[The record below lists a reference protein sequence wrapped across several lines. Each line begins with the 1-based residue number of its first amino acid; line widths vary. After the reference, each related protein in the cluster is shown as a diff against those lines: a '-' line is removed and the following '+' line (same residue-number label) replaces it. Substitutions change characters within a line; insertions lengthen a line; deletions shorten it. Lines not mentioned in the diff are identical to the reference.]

1 MTALGNFL
9 SSAFLNPIGFAA
21 LGLIPIVILLYL
33 LKLRRTEVVISS
45 TMLWTKSLQD
55 LTANAPFQRLRKNLL
70 LFLQLLILVLLAI
83 ALARPFVKAEGS
95 RGSNL
100 CVIIDRSAS
109 MQTVEG
115 GTARMQTAKEAALR
129 LVDDLR
135 GGDKM
140 MVVSFAEKADV
151 LCELTDDRFRLRRAI
166 EAIEATDTRSNIRD
180 VMLIARS
187 LAPDNPDVEVV
198 VPDLSL
204 ILISDGK
211 LSDLEELGSLSMN
224 MNFLQIGETSANA
237 GITAFSVRAP
247 QAGGERQC
255 FVLAYN
261 EHTEPLNTTLTLL
274 LDGDMLAVEE
284 VTLPPG
290 DGQEVVF
297 ELPPV
302 ETGVLE
308 ARLDAPDA
316 LAVDN
321 AAWLVLQPDAYL
333 DVLLVTDSE
342 AISAYFLRRVL
353 GLDPRVQLSA
363 IAPGDYTGATAHD
376 LVIFNNWAPPAL
388 PQGSLL
394 FVNAL
399 PPLPGLLARGAL
411 ENPPVLATDPRHP
424 VMRFLNPG
432 NIRIEKSIDFALPE
446 GAQGLITT
454 TNSALVADLSQGG
467 QQIITIAFDLAETN
481 WPLHLSFPL
490 FVQNLLSWVPR
501 GNAASEGAL
510 QAGQPLELFPRPNSS
525 TVSVVDPTGGR
536 HTVDLDPTRPVYF
549 GGTTTAGVYEIVAGD
564 VIERYAY
571 NLIDRSE
578 SAITPAETLNLGRTE
593 VVAQKGTVQMNRELW
608 RWLALAGLAVL
619 ALEWWIYSRRA
630 WL

>member
-1 MTALGNFL
+1 MTAIGNYL
-9 SSAFLNPIGFAA
+9 AGAFLNPIGFAA
-21 LGLIPIVILLYL
+21 LGLVPIVILLYL

-70 LFLQLLILVLLAI
+70 LFLQILILVLLAI
-83 ALARPFVKAEGS
+83 ALARPFVKAEGN
-95 RGSNL
+95 RGDNL

-109 MQTVEG
+109 MQTMESG
-115 GTARMQTAKEAALR
+115 ATRMAEARNAALR
-129 LVDDLR
+129 LVDDMR

-151 LCELTDDRFRLRRAI
+151 LCELTDDKFRLRQAI
-166 EAIEATDTRSNIRD
+166 ESIEAADTRSNIRD

-211 LSDLEELGSLSMN
+211 LSDLAELGSLSMN
-224 MNFLQIGETSANA
+224 MNFLQIGATNNNA

-247 QAGGERQC
+247 QAGEERQC

-261 EHTEPLNTTLTLL
+261 DAPEPLTTTLSLL
-274 LDGDMLAVEE
+274 LDGDLLAVEE
-284 VTLPPG
+284 VSLPATG
-290 DGQEVVF
+290 GQEVVF
-297 ELPPV
+297 ELPAV
-302 ETGVLE
+302 ESGVLQ
-308 ARLDAPDA
+308 ARIDSADTLG
-316 LAVDN
+316 VDN
-321 AAWLVLQPDAYL
+321 QAWLVLQPDAYL
-333 DVLLVTDSE
+333 DVLLVTDSD
-342 AISAYFLRRVL
+342 AVSAYFLRRVL
-353 GLDPRVQLSA
+353 GLDPRVELSSTT
-363 IAPGDYTGATAHD
+363 PTEYTGATAHD
-376 LVIFNNWAPPAL
+376 LVIFNNWSPPAL

-399 PPLPGLLARGAL
+399 PPLSGLQARGAI

-432 NIRIEKSIDFALPE
+432 NIRVERAIDFALPE
-446 GAQGLITT
+446 GAQGLVTT
-454 TNSALVADLSQGG
+454 TNGALVADMSQGG
-467 QQIITIAFDLAETN
+467 QQIVVIGFDLSESN

-490 FVQNLLSWVPR
+490 FIQNLLSWVPR
-501 GNAASEGAL
+501 GNAAAEGAL
-510 QAGQPLELFPRPNSS
+510 QTGQPLELFPRPDTT
-525 TVSVVDPTGGR
+525 TVTVIDPAGGR
-536 HTVDLDPTRPVYF
+536 HAVDLDPTRPVYY
-549 GGTTTAGVYEIVAGD
+549 GGTTQAGVYEVIAGES
-564 VIERYAY
+564 IERYAC
-571 NLIDRSE
+571 NLVDRNE
-578 SAITPAETLNLGRTE
+578 SAVTPAESLNLGRTE
-593 VVAQKGTVQMNRELW
+593 VVAQKGSVQMNRELW
-608 RWLALAGLAVL
+608 RWLALAALAVL